1 MNARR
6 LAVVLMNL
14 GGPDSPE
21 AVQPFLRNLFSDPAI
36 LEVPGPLRWLLARV
50 ISARRAPYA
59 REVYAKI
66 GGASPLLPNTQAQ
79 ATALEHALADLG
91 AVKVFIAMRYW
102 HPLTEAT
109 VSAVK
114 LYGPSDTLLLPLYPQ
129 FSGTTT
135 GSSVKRWREAARSA
149 GLDAPTRVV
158 CCYPREPG
166 FIATASD
173 LILPRLHE
181 AKAKGSPRLLL
192 SAHGLPKKTVERG
205 DPYQAQIEQSAR
217 AIVEAIKAKAPAWSD
232 LDYVVCYQSRVGPL
246 EWLGPYTD
254 AEIKRAAAEKRPI
267 VIFPIAFVSEHSETL
282 VELDIEYRHLAEE
295 GGAPAY
301 LRVPTVGAAPGFI
314 DGLARA
320 VRDALARPAPVASS
334 EGAMLCPAG
343 FARCAMQAEG
353 LAAR

>member
-1 MNARR
+1 MTGRR
-6 LAVVLMNL
+6 VAVVLLNL
-14 GGPDSPE
+14 GGPDSPA

-50 ISARRAPYA
+50 ISTRRAPYA

-79 ATALEHALADLG
+79 AAKLEQALVDVG
-91 AVKVFIAMRYW
+91 AKVFVAMRYW

-109 VSAVK
+109 VANVARFD
-114 LYGPSDTLLLPLYPQ
+114 PTEVLLLPLYPQ

-149 GLDAPTRVV
+149 GLDVPTRVV
-158 CCYPREPG
+158 CCYPEEPG
-166 FIATASD
+166 FVAAAVE
-173 LILPRLHE
+173 LILPRLAD
-181 AKAKGSPRLLL
+181 AKHKGVPRLLL
-192 SAHGLPKKTVERG
+192 SAHGLPKKTVQRG
-205 DPYQAQIEQSAR
+205 DPYQAQVEQSAR
-217 AIVEAIKAKAPAWSD
+217 AIVAAIKAKAPAWRD
-232 LDYVVCYQSRVGPL
+232 LDHVVCYQSRVGPL

-254 AEIKRAAAEKRPI
+254 AEIRRAAQEKRPI

-301 LRVPTVGAAPGFI
+301 LRVPTVGDAPGFI

-320 VRDALARPAPVASS
+320 VRDALARPAAVASS